1 MRYLQ
6 DHRIVMTL
14 DAGGTN
20 FVFCAVQGEE
30 EIIEPVCLPAYGDNL
45 EQVLQTIITGFK
57 EVKAAVKSN
66 PVAIS
71 FCFPGPAEYEL
82 GIIGN
87 LENLP
92 SFRGGVALGDM
103 LSGIFEIPVFIN
115 NDGDLFTYGEAIAG
129 LLPDI
134 NRRISDSES
143 PKSFRTLFGA
153 TFGTGYGGGI
163 VSRGQLYLGDNSAQ
177 AEINRMRNKLYP
189 EWSAEESVSIRGIR
203 RVFAREAEIDPT
215 ACPMPKEIFEIGIG
229 RKAGNKMAAIKAFEE
244 LAIVAG
250 DSLAN
255 ASTLADGLIVL
266 GGGLAGAHPLFLDK
280 LVSEMNQS
288 FSSFAGKALHRL
300 EITVYNL
307 EDQDGF
313 NNFKLGDTR
322 EITVPFTTRR
332 IKYDPLKRIGVGIS
346 RLGTS
351 RAVSVGAYTYALAQL
366 DQRHLAN
373 N

>member
-6 DHRIVMTL
+6 DNRIVMTL

-30 EIIEPVCLPAYGDNL
+30 EIIEPVCLPAYGESL
-45 EQVLQTIITGFK
+45 ELVLQTIINGFK
-57 EVKAAVKSN
+57 EVKSAIKID

-115 NDGDLFTYGEAIAG
+115 NDGDLFAYGEAIAG
-129 LLPDI
+129 ILPDI
-134 NRRISDSES
+134 NRRIAVSDS

-177 AEINRMRNKLYP
+177 GEINRMRNKLYP

-203 RVFAREAEIDPT
+203 RVFAREAGIDPT
-215 ACPMPKEIFEIGIG
+215 ACPMPKEIFEIGMG
-229 RKAGNKMAAIKAFEE
+229 MKEGNKIAAVKAFEE

-266 GGGLAGAHPLFLDK
+266 GGGLAGAHPLFLNK
-280 LVSEMNQS
+280 LVQEMNQS
-288 FSSFAGKALHRL
+288 FSSFSGKSLHRL
-300 EITVYNL
+300 EVSVYNL
-307 EDQDGF
+307 EDETGLELFRQ
-313 NNFKLGDTR
+313 GDTR
-322 EITVPFTTRR
+322 EITVPFTNRK

-351 RAVSVGAYTYALAQL
+351 RAVSIGAYAYALAQL
-366 DQRHLAN
+366 DHRQ
-373 N
+373 

>member
-1 MRYLQ
+1 MRYLH

-20 FVFCAVQGEE
+20 FVFCAVQGEK
-30 EIIEPVCLPAYGDNL
+30 EIIDPVSLPAYSENL

-57 EVKAAVKSN
+57 EVKSAIKEN

-82 GIIGN
+82 GIIGD

-103 LSGIFEIPVFIN
+103 LRGIFDIPVFIN

-134 NRRISDSES
+134 NQRLADSDS
-143 PKSFRTLFGA
+143 PKKFSSLFGA

-163 VSRGQLYLGDNSAQ
+163 VSRGKLYLGDNSAQ
-177 AEINRMRNKLYP
+177 GEINRMRNKLYP

-203 RVFAREAEIDPT
+203 RVFAREAGIDP
-215 ACPMPKEIFEIGIG
+215 AICPMPKEIFEIGMG
-229 RKAGNKMAAIKAFEE
+229 MKEGNKNAAIKAFDEF
-244 LAIVAG
+244 AIVAG

-255 ASTLADGLIVL
+255 ASTLTDGLVVL
-266 GGGLAGAHPLFLDK
+266 GGGLAGAHPLFMDK
-280 LVSEMNQS
+280 LVAEMNQAYSS
-288 FSSFAGKALHRL
+288 FSGKSLQRL

-307 EDQDGF
+307 EDDIGF
-313 NNFKLGDTR
+313 ANFKKGDTR
-322 EITVPFTTRR
+322 EITIPFTNRK
-332 IKYDPLKRIGVGIS
+332 IKYDPQKRIGVGIS
-346 RLGTS
+346 LLGTS
-351 RAVSVGAYTYALAQL
+351 RAVSIGAYAFALAQL
-366 DQRHLAN
+366 DQKN
-373 N
+373 